1 MILNEFYVQILKAA
15 MDTAVEAT
23 QKQRRPLV
31 VQHLAILAPIVV
43 VVVLHTHQII
53 IGSYGLLLRT
63 RIFNLLFK
71 I

>member
-1 MILNEFYVQILKAA
+1 MFNFLKAVQ
-15 MDTAVEAT
+15 DTAVEAT
-23 QKQRRPLV
+23 QEHRRPLV
-31 VQHLAILAPIVV
+31 VHHLSILTQIVV

-63 RIFNLLFK
+63 RIFK